1 MTEKRAQEG
10 RLSCALLML
19 TPQRAEEG
27 DRMQDHQYEERQERR
42 PVRRPQS
49 KRLVFWRS
57 MLLMVFCGVGLFI
70 PLVIQLW
77 NISIRDHDFYQQLA
91 TQQQLMDVSVSAH
104 RGEIQD
110 ANGEV
115 LAMSATVYNLILAP
129 KDLMNSV
136 DKNDY
141 ENDEGEFE
149 EAAWEEAVDDLRTT
163 IINGLAAIR
172 PDLDRAD
179 LERRMAKE
187 NSQYEVLL
195 TNLEE
200 EEAQAIRSFI
210 EEQET
215 GYYLYLTPD
224 TKRYYPFG
232 ALASQVLGFVNSEGG
247 VYGLEAGYE
256 SILKGTPGRVVT
268 GRTADNDELYNSYS
282 NYIDAVNGYN
292 LTLTIDSTIQSYVE
306 QILEK
311 GIAAYDVR
319 NGGVCIVADPNTM
332 EILAMASSPEFDPNS
347 YSAITDSLLQGELQT
362 NAQTIYEQLKAENA
376 QKPAGEQLTDGEL
389 QEQAQSQAN
398 STARETQWRNKG
410 LKEPY
415 EPGSTFKALVLAAAL
430 EEGVVDESDTFYC
443 PGYYVVNGVRIH
455 CSEHS
460 GHKDQNLAKAVQNS
474 CNPAFMMIGQRLGAE
489 KFYDYFEAF
498 GMTEPTGIDLPGE
511 EVGLVWDRDYL
522 TSPEGYLSLATASFG
537 QRFTVTPLQMIT
549 AFSAVINGGNLYQPY
564 VVQSVSDASGAVLQT
579 AEPTLIR
586 QVISEETSRR
596 CRAIL
601 ETVVSEGTGGNA
613 YQAGYR
619 IGGKTGSSETIPKE
633 ADRTIVSFMGFAP
646 ADDPQGIVLLAYDK
660 PQPATPGGD
669 WSTTGVYI
677 SGGNM
682 AAPMAGELMGQI
694 LDYMDVEKQYTAEES
709 AAVDVSAPRVTGFTV
724 ADAESKLKEKGL
736 SFRTI
741 GEGDTVTSQVPAAG
755 AAVPGG
761 STVILYLGGA
771 VPEETGAVPNVVGLG
786 YEAAKKA
793 LEEAGFFMR
802 AGGTSTFY
810 GDSSKAQDQSIAAGE
825 TVPIGTIVDVQ
836 FSTVVEDGYVD
847 LD

>member
-1 MTEKRAQEG
+1 MERTRG
-10 RLSCALLML
+10 RE
-19 TPQRAEEG
+19 PERQRNT
-27 DRMQDHQYEERQERR
+27 QERR
-42 PVRRPQS
+42 HRS
-49 KRLVFWRS
+49 NRLVLRRS
-57 MLLMVFCGVGLFI
+57 LILMLVCGVGLFI
-70 PLVIQLW
+70 PLVVQLW
-77 NISIRDHDFYQQLA
+77 GIAIRDHDFYQEKA
-91 TQQQLMDVSVSAH
+91 SNQQLMDVSVSAH
-104 RGEIQD
+104 RGEIRD

-115 LAMSATVYNLILAP
+115 LAMSATVYDLILAP

-136 DKNDY
+136 DQDDF
-141 ENDEGEFE
+141 EDEDGNFDED
-149 EAAWEEAVDDLRTT
+149 AWRAAVDDLRGE
-163 IINGLAAIR
+163 IIDGLMTVR
-172 PDLDRAD
+172 PDLDRSD
-179 LERRMAKE
+179 LERRMVKE
-187 NSQYEVLL
+187 ESQYERLL
-195 TNLEE
+195 TELEE
-200 EEAQAIRSFI
+200 EEAQAIRTFI
-210 EEQET
+210 EENDT
-215 GYYLYLTPD
+215 GYYLYLTPS

-256 SILKGTPGRVVT
+256 DLLKGIPGRVVT
-268 GRTADNDELYNSYS
+268 GRTAENDELYNSYS
-282 NYIDAVNGYN
+282 NYIDAVNGYD
-292 LTLTIDSTIQSYVE
+292 LTLTIDSTIQSYAE

-311 GIAAYDVR
+311 GIAAYDIR

-347 YSAITDSLLQGELQT
+347 YSAVIDSLLQGEIQT
-362 NAQTIYEQLKAENA
+362 DAPAIYEQLKAENA
-376 QKPAGEQLTDGEL
+376 QKPVEEQLTDAEL
-389 QEQAQSQAN
+389 QQKAQSQATA
-398 STARETQWRNKG
+398 SARETQWRNKG

-430 EEGVVDESDTFYC
+430 EEGVVSESDTFYC
-443 PGYYVVNGVRIH
+443 PGYYVVNGVRIN

-498 GMTEPTGIDLPGE
+498 GMTEPTDIDLPGE

-564 VVQSVSDASGAVLQT
+564 VVQSVTDASGAQIQSN
-579 AEPTLIR
+579 EPTLVR
-586 QVISEETSRR
+586 QVVSEETSQR

-633 ADRTIVSFMGFAP
+633 DDRTIVSFMGFAP
-646 ADDPQGIVLLAYDK
+646 ADDPEIIVLLAYDK
-660 PQPATPGGD
+660 PQPATPGGN

-682 AAPMAGELMGQI
+682 AAPMAGELIGQI
-694 LDYMDVEKQYTAEES
+694 LDYLDVEKQYTAEES
-709 AAVDVSAPRVTGFTV
+709 AAVDVTTPRVTGYTV
-724 ADAESKLKEKGL
+724 ADAESRLEAKGL
-736 SFRTI
+736 SFRTV
-741 GEGDTVTSQVPAAG
+741 GEGDVVTGQVPAAN

-771 VPEETGAVPNVVGLG
+771 APEETGTVPNVVGLS
-786 YEAAKKA
+786 YEAAKKT
-793 LEEAGFFMR
+793 LEDAGFFMR

-810 GDSSKAQDQSIAAGE
+810 GDSSKAQNQSVAFGE
-825 TVPIGTIVDVQ
+825 TAAIGTIVDVQ
-836 FSTVVEDGYVD
+836 FSTVVEDGYAG

>member
-1 MTEKRAQEG
+1 MERTRG
-10 RLSCALLML
+10 RE
-19 TPQRAEEG
+19 PERQRNT
-27 DRMQDHQYEERQERR
+27 QERR
-42 PVRRPQS
+42 HRS
-49 KRLVFWRS
+49 NRLVLRRS
-57 MLLMVFCGVGLFI
+57 LILMLVCGVGLFI
-70 PLVIQLW
+70 PLVVQLW
-77 NISIRDHDFYQQLA
+77 GIAIRDHDFYQEKA
-91 TQQQLMDVSVSAH
+91 SNQQLMDVSVSAH
-104 RGEIQD
+104 RGEIRD

-115 LAMSATVYNLILAP
+115 LAMSATVYDLILAP

-136 DKNDY
+136 DQDDF
-141 ENDEGEFE
+141 EDEDGNFDED
-149 EAAWEEAVDDLRTT
+149 AWRAAVDDLRGE
-163 IINGLAAIR
+163 IIDGLMTVR

-179 LERRMAKE
+179 LERRMVKE
-187 NSQYEVLL
+187 ESQYERLL
-195 TNLEE
+195 TELEE
-200 EEAQAIRSFI
+200 EEAQAIRTFI
-210 EEQET
+210 EENDT
-215 GYYLYLTPD
+215 GYYLYLTPS

-256 SILKGTPGRVVT
+256 DLLKGIPGRVVT
-268 GRTADNDELYNSYS
+268 GRTAENDELYNSYS
-282 NYIDAVNGYN
+282 NYIDAVNGYD
-292 LTLTIDSTIQSYVE
+292 LTLTIDSTIQSYAE

-311 GIAAYDVR
+311 GIAAYDIR

-347 YSAITDSLLQGELQT
+347 YSAVIDSLLQGEIQT
-362 NAQTIYEQLKAENA
+362 DAPAIYEQLKAENA
-376 QKPAGEQLTDGEL
+376 QKPVEEQLTDAEL
-389 QEQAQSQAN
+389 QQKAQSQATA
-398 STARETQWRNKG
+398 SARETQWRNKG

-430 EEGVVDESDTFYC
+430 EEGVVSESDTFYC
-443 PGYYVVNGVRIH
+443 PGYYVVNGVRIN

-474 CNPAFMMIGQRLGAE
+474 CNPAFMMIGQKLGAE

-564 VVQSVSDASGAVLQT
+564 VVQSVTDASGAQIQSN
-579 AEPTLIR
+579 EPTLVR
-586 QVISEETSRR
+586 QVVSEETSQR

-633 ADRTIVSFMGFAP
+633 DDRTIVSFMGFAP
-646 ADDPQGIVLLAYDK
+646 ADDPEIIVLLAYDK
-660 PQPATPGGD
+660 PQPATPGGN

-682 AAPMAGELMGQI
+682 AAPMAGELIGQI
-694 LDYMDVEKQYTAEES
+694 LDYLDVEKQYTAEES
-709 AAVDVSAPRVTGFTV
+709 AAVDVTTPRVTGYTV
-724 ADAESKLKEKGL
+724 ADAESRLEAKGL
-736 SFRTI
+736 SFRTV
-741 GEGDTVTSQVPAAG
+741 GEGDVVTGQVPAAN

-771 VPEETGAVPNVVGLG
+771 APEETGTVPNVVGLS
-786 YEAAKKA
+786 YEAAKKT
-793 LEEAGFFMR
+793 LEDAGFFMR

-810 GDSSKAQDQSIAAGE
+810 GDSSKAQNQSVAFGE
-825 TVPIGTIVDVQ
+825 TAAIGTIVDVQ
-836 FSTVVEDGYVD
+836 FSTVVEDGYAG

>member
-1 MTEKRAQEG
+1 MERTRG
-10 RLSCALLML
+10 RE
-19 TPQRAEEG
+19 PERQRNT
-27 DRMQDHQYEERQERR
+27 QERR
-42 PVRRPQS
+42 HRS
-49 KRLVFWRS
+49 NRLVLRRS
-57 MLLMVFCGVGLFI
+57 LILMLVCGVGLFI
-70 PLVIQLW
+70 PLVVQLW
-77 NISIRDHDFYQQLA
+77 GIAIRDHDFYQEKA
-91 TQQQLMDVSVSAH
+91 SNQQLMDVSVSAH
-104 RGEIQD
+104 RGEIRD

-115 LAMSATVYNLILAP
+115 LAMSATVYDLILAP

-136 DKNDY
+136 DQDDF
-141 ENDEGEFE
+141 EDEDGNFDED
-149 EAAWEEAVDDLRTT
+149 AWRAAVDDLRGE
-163 IINGLAAIR
+163 IIDGLMTVR

-179 LERRMAKE
+179 LERRMVKE
-187 NSQYEVLL
+187 ESQYERLL
-195 TNLEE
+195 TELEE
-200 EEAQAIRSFI
+200 EEAQAIRTFI
-210 EEQET
+210 EENDT
-215 GYYLYLTPD
+215 GYYLYLTPS

-256 SILKGTPGRVVT
+256 DLLKGIPGRVVT
-268 GRTADNDELYNSYS
+268 GRTAENDELYNSYS
-282 NYIDAVNGYN
+282 NYIDAVNGYD
-292 LTLTIDSTIQSYVE
+292 LTLTIDSTIQSYAE

-311 GIAAYDVR
+311 GIAAYDIR

-332 EILAMASSPEFDPNS
+332 EILAMASSPEFDSNS
-347 YSAITDSLLQGELQT
+347 YSAVIDSLLQGEIQT
-362 NAQTIYEQLKAENA
+362 DAPAIYEQLKAENA
-376 QKPAGEQLTDGEL
+376 QKPVEEQLTDAEL
-389 QEQAQSQAN
+389 QQKAQSQATA
-398 STARETQWRNKG
+398 SARETQWRNKG

-430 EEGVVDESDTFYC
+430 EEGVVSESDTFYC
-443 PGYYVVNGVRIH
+443 PGYYVVNGVRIN

-564 VVQSVSDASGAVLQT
+564 VVQSVTDASGAQIQSN
-579 AEPTLIR
+579 EPTLVR
-586 QVISEETSRR
+586 QVVSEETSQR

-633 ADRTIVSFMGFAP
+633 DDRTIVSFMGFAP
-646 ADDPQGIVLLAYDK
+646 ADDPEIIVLLAYDK
-660 PQPATPGGD
+660 PQPATPGGN

-682 AAPMAGELMGQI
+682 AAPMAGELIGQI
-694 LDYMDVEKQYTAEES
+694 LDYLDVEKQYTAEES
-709 AAVDVSAPRVTGFTV
+709 AAVDVTTPRVTGYTV
-724 ADAESKLKEKGL
+724 ADAESRLEAKGL
-736 SFRTI
+736 SFRTV
-741 GEGDTVTSQVPAAG
+741 GEGDVVTGQVPAAN

-771 VPEETGAVPNVVGLG
+771 APEETGTVPNVVGLS
-786 YEAAKKA
+786 YEAAKKT
-793 LEEAGFFMR
+793 LEDAGFFMR

-810 GDSSKAQDQSIAAGE
+810 GDSSKAQNQSVAFGE
-825 TVPIGTIVDVQ
+825 TAAIGTIVDVQ
-836 FSTVVEDGYVD
+836 FSTVVEDGYAG

>member
-1 MTEKRAQEG
+1 MERTRG
-10 RLSCALLML
+10 RE
-19 TPQRAEEG
+19 PERQRNT
-27 DRMQDHQYEERQERR
+27 QERR
-42 PVRRPQS
+42 HRS
-49 KRLVFWRS
+49 NRLVLRRS
-57 MLLMVFCGVGLFI
+57 LILMLVCGVGLFI
-70 PLVIQLW
+70 PLVVQLW
-77 NISIRDHDFYQQLA
+77 GIAIRDHDFYQEKA
-91 TQQQLMDVSVSAH
+91 SNQQLMDVSVSAH
-104 RGEIQD
+104 RGEIRD

-115 LAMSATVYNLILAP
+115 LAMSATVYDLILAP

-136 DKNDY
+136 DQDDF
-141 ENDEGEFE
+141 EDEDGNFDED
-149 EAAWEEAVDDLRTT
+149 AWRAAVDDLRGE
-163 IINGLAAIR
+163 IIDGLMTVR

-179 LERRMAKE
+179 LERRMVKE
-187 NSQYEVLL
+187 ESQYERLL
-195 TNLEE
+195 TELEE
-200 EEAQAIRSFI
+200 EEAQAIRTFI
-210 EEQET
+210 EENDT
-215 GYYLYLTPD
+215 GYYLYLTPS

-256 SILKGTPGRVVT
+256 DLLKGIPGRVVT
-268 GRTADNDELYNSYS
+268 GRTAENDELYNSYS
-282 NYIDAVNGYN
+282 NYIDAVNGYD
-292 LTLTIDSTIQSYVE
+292 LTLTIDSTIQSYAE

-311 GIAAYDVR
+311 GIAAYDIR

-347 YSAITDSLLQGELQT
+347 YSAVIDSLLQGEIQT
-362 NAQTIYEQLKAENA
+362 DAPAIYEQLKAENA
-376 QKPAGEQLTDGEL
+376 QKPVEEQLTDAEL
-389 QEQAQSQAN
+389 QQKAQSQATA
-398 STARETQWRNKG
+398 SARETQWRNKG

-430 EEGVVDESDTFYC
+430 EEGVVSESDTFYC
-443 PGYYVVNGVRIH
+443 PGYYVVNGVRIN

-564 VVQSVSDASGAVLQT
+564 VVQSVTDASGAQIQSN
-579 AEPTLIR
+579 EPTLVR
-586 QVISEETSRR
+586 QVVSEETSQR

-633 ADRTIVSFMGFAP
+633 DDRTIVSFMGFAP
-646 ADDPQGIVLLAYDK
+646 ADDPEIIVLLAYDK
-660 PQPATPGGD
+660 PQPATPGGN

-682 AAPMAGELMGQI
+682 AAPMAGEVIAQI
-694 LDYMDVEKQYTAEES
+694 LDYLDVEKQYTAEES
-709 AAVDVSAPRVTGFTV
+709 AAVDVTTPQVTGYTV
-724 ADAESKLKEKGL
+724 ADAETRLSGKGL
-736 SFRTI
+736 NYRTI
-741 GEGDTVTSQVPAAG
+741 GEGDVVTSQVPAANS
-755 AAVPGG
+755 AVPGG

-771 VPEETGAVPNVVGLG
+771 APEETGTVPNVVGQS
-786 YEAAKKA
+786 YEAAKNA
-793 LEEAGFFMR
+793 LESAGFFMR
-802 AGGTSTFY
+802 ATGTSTFY
-810 GDSSKAQDQSIAAGE
+810 TNSSRAQSQSVAGGE
-825 TVPIGTIVDVQ
+825 TAAIGTVIDVQ
-836 FSTVVEDGYVD
+836 FSTVVEDGYAG
-847 LD
+847 LE

>member
-1 MTEKRAQEG
+1 MERTRG
-10 RLSCALLML
+10 RE
-19 TPQRAEEG
+19 PERQRNT
-27 DRMQDHQYEERQERR
+27 QERR
-42 PVRRPQS
+42 HRS
-49 KRLVFWRS
+49 NRLVLRRS
-57 MLLMVFCGVGLFI
+57 LILMLVCGVGLFI
-70 PLVIQLW
+70 PLVVQLW
-77 NISIRDHDFYQQLA
+77 GIAIRDHDFYQEKA
-91 TQQQLMDVSVSAH
+91 SNQQLMDVSVSAH
-104 RGEIQD
+104 RGEIRD

-115 LAMSATVYNLILAP
+115 LAMSATVYDLILAP

-136 DKNDY
+136 DQDDF
-141 ENDEGEFE
+141 EDEDGNFDED
-149 EAAWEEAVDDLRTT
+149 AWRAAVDDLRGE
-163 IINGLAAIR
+163 IIDGLMTVR
-172 PDLDRAD
+172 PDLDRSD
-179 LERRMAKE
+179 LERRMVKE
-187 NSQYEVLL
+187 ESQYERLL
-195 TNLEE
+195 TELEE
-200 EEAQAIRSFI
+200 EEAQAIRTFI
-210 EEQET
+210 EENDT
-215 GYYLYLTPD
+215 GYYLYLTPS

-256 SILKGTPGRVVT
+256 DLLKGIPGRVVT
-268 GRTADNDELYNSYS
+268 GRTAENDELYNSYS
-282 NYIDAVNGYN
+282 NYIDAVNGYD
-292 LTLTIDSTIQSYVE
+292 LTLTIDSTIQSYAE

-311 GIAAYDVR
+311 GIAAYDIR

-347 YSAITDSLLQGELQT
+347 YSAVIDSLLQGEIQT
-362 NAQTIYEQLKAENA
+362 DAPAIYEQLKAENA
-376 QKPAGEQLTDGEL
+376 QKPVEEQLTDAEL
-389 QEQAQSQAN
+389 QQKAQSQATA
-398 STARETQWRNKG
+398 SARETQWRNKG

-430 EEGVVDESDTFYC
+430 EEGVVSESDTFYC
-443 PGYYVVNGVRIH
+443 PGYYVVNGVRIN

-564 VVQSVSDASGAVLQT
+564 VVQSVTDASGAQIQSN
-579 AEPTLIR
+579 EPTLVR
-586 QVISEETSRR
+586 QVVSEETSQR

-633 ADRTIVSFMGFAP
+633 DDRTIVSFMGFAP
-646 ADDPQGIVLLAYDK
+646 ADDPEIIVLLAYDK
-660 PQPATPGGD
+660 PQPATPGGN

-682 AAPMAGELMGQI
+682 AAPMAGELIGQI
-694 LDYMDVEKQYTAEES
+694 LDYLDVEKQYTAEES
-709 AAVDVSAPRVTGFTV
+709 AAVDVTTPRVTGYTV
-724 ADAESKLKEKGL
+724 ADAESRLEAKGL
-736 SFRTI
+736 SFRTV
-741 GEGDTVTSQVPAAG
+741 GEGDVVTGQVPAAN

-771 VPEETGAVPNVVGLG
+771 APEETGTVPNVVGLS
-786 YEAAKKA
+786 YEAAKKT
-793 LEEAGFFMR
+793 LEDAGFFMR

-810 GDSSKAQDQSIAAGE
+810 GDSSKAQNQSVAFGE
-825 TVPIGTIVDVQ
+825 TAAIGTIVDVQ
-836 FSTVVEDGYVD
+836 FSTVVEDGYAG